1 MESDEDL
8 AHSREDRL
16 LGSPVAE
23 EEENDDSWSWLV
35 VFLTDWKMSSSESGR
50 RGAAGEATE
59 DPAETMFSA

>member
-8 AHSREDRL
+8 AHSKEDRV
-16 LGSPVAE
+16 LGFPVAE
-23 EEENDDSWSWLV
+23 EEENEDSWSCLV
-35 VFLTDWKMSSSESGR
+35 FFLADRKMSSSESGR